1 LKLFSAPSLNP
12 TPNQRLTRECLIFL
26 AFFGLTIL
34 MTWPWALHLRD
45 AVSDPGDPYLN
56 AWIMWWDY
64 HQTFHD
70 PLNLFQANIFYPY
83 RYTLAF
89 SEHNYGLALPFFP
102 LFALG
107 LQPLTIHGLAILL
120 GFAFS
125 GYGAFRLA
133 RTLDGSTAAAWITGI
148 AFAFVPYRF
157 AHLSHLNY
165 LFAGWIP
172 IVLEALVL
180 YARERSWRRAWWL
193 GAAFLMNG
201 LTCIHWLV
209 LTVIPLLVSAIVLVS
224 RERLWRSA
232 VFWRRGAIVMCAASI
247 ILLPFLIPYLR
258 VSALYGFERK
268 ADEVLAF
275 SALPGDWLVSSSS
288 NKLWGEISAQ
298 YRKGERELF
307 PGLLPVLLAVAAFF
321 IVKAQA
327 RQATSTLNEPALRDD
342 ESLPSS
348 NSFLSRLV
356 LICLDAFIISCAALA
371 FWAASYGAF
380 KLQLFGVRILRASS
394 PERALELCVAALLV
408 RLWLVF
414 LKARREK
421 RHPRLLAYLSAVRCS
436 DAYMLGLVWICLGF
450 FGSLGLNFFFHRA
463 LYDYIP
469 LFHGIRV
476 PARWA
481 MICDLGLA
489 LLAGL
494 GARRL
499 VSIFTPARP
508 EARRTGTAAYVIIA
522 LALLFEQRSAP
533 MTLFRGAVDP
543 DALTLRLK
551 ATEMRG
557 GIVELPA
564 EVAFANYAYVLRAAD
579 HARPLVTG
587 VSGFVPPI
595 EAEIET
601 LTREHP
607 VPERFLDLLETI
619 PASYLIVHNGNLVPD
634 NRAALESVLARATAT
649 GRLRFIRSYN
659 ADPLRDDLYA
669 VTKIE
674 PQAKSEASLPAFV
687 SSTSGNPSLAAESK
701 QKAAADSANPIDDAE
716 FFVRQHYRDFLEREP
731 EDGGLNYWATQIM
744 RCGTNAGCIEER
756 RVTVSEAFLVEP
768 EFQETALFVYRLYK
782 GTLNRPPAYEE
793 FVRDRRAVVGG
804 VGLNARKASFVEAWI
819 KRKEFARAYPSGA
832 TPAEFVDALLKTAE
846 QASGV
851 NQSAQRES
859 LIAQLAGGATRAAI
873 VRRVVEGKEFA
884 AAEFNAGFVAA
895 AYFAYLR
902 REPNADE
909 DSHWNEMLNS
919 KMLNNYRNIV
929 RELIDSEQYRSRF
942 TQR

>member
-1 LKLFSAPSLNP
+1 
-12 TPNQRLTRECLIFL
+12 
-26 AFFGLTIL
+26 

-45 AVSDPGDPYLN
+45 TVSDPGDPYLN

-133 RTLDGSTAAAWITGI
+133 RTLTGSAAAAWVTGI
-148 AFAFVPYRF
+148 VFAFLPYRF
-157 AHLSHLNY
+157 THLSHLNY

-172 IVLEALVL
+172 VVLEALIL

-201 LTCIHWLV
+201 LTCVHWLV
-209 LTVIPLLVSAIVLVS
+209 LTLIPLLVSAVMLIS
-224 RERLWRSA
+224 RERLWRNP
-232 VFWRRGAIVMCAASI
+232 VFWRRGAIVMFAASVV
-247 ILLPFLIPYLR
+247 LLPFLIPYLR

-268 ADEVLAF
+268 IEETLSF
-275 SALPGDWLVSSSS
+275 SALPQDWLVASSY
-288 NKLWGEISAQ
+288 NKIWGAMNAQ
-298 YRKGERELF
+298 YRSGERELF
-307 PGLLPVLLAVAAFF
+307 PGLLPLILAAAAFF
-321 IVKAQA
+321 IVKAKA
-327 RQATSTLNEPALRDD
+327 RRGTSAFNDEPALRND
-342 ESLPSS
+342 ESALRS
-348 NSFLSRLV
+348 NSFWPRLAF
-356 LICLDAFIISCAALA
+356 ICLNLFIISCAALA
-371 FWAASYGAF
+371 FWAVSYGAF
-380 KLQLFGVRILRASS
+380 KLELFGVGIPRASS
-394 PERALELCVAALLV
+394 PERTLKLCGAALSV
-408 RLWLVF
+408 RLWLGF

-421 RHPRLLAYLSAVRCS
+421 RQPWLLAYLNAVHSS
-436 DAYMLGLVWICLGF
+436 DALVLGLVWVCLGF
-450 FGSLGLNFFFHRA
+450 AGSFGLNFFFHRW

-489 LLAGL
+489 LLAGV

-499 VSIFTPARP
+499 VSILTPAHP
-508 EARRTGTAAYVIIA
+508 EARRPATAAYVIIA

-533 MTLFRGAVDP
+533 LTLLRGAVDP

-557 GIVELPA
+557 GLVELPA
-564 EVAFANYAYVLRAAD
+564 GEEGSNYLYVLRAAD

-587 VSGFVPPI
+587 VSGFVPPL

-619 PASYLIVHNGNLVPD
+619 PASYLIVHNGNLLPD
-634 NRAALESVLARATAT
+634 NRAALEFVLARGTAT

-669 VTKIE
+669 VTKTE
-674 PQAKSEASLPAFV
+674 PQAKSESPLPTFV
-687 SSTSGNPSLAAESK
+687 SSASDYPSLAAESK
-701 QKAAADSANPIDDAE
+701 QSAAGSVANPIDDAE
-716 FFVRQHYRDFLEREP
+716 FFVRQHYEDFLEREP
-731 EDGGLNYWATQIM
+731 DTEGLNYWATQIM
-744 RCGTNAGCIEER
+744 RCKANASCIEER
-756 RVTVSEAFLVEP
+756 RATVSEAFLVEP

-782 GTLNRPPAYEE
+782 GTLNRQPTYEE
-793 FVRDRRAVVGG
+793 FARDRRAVVGG
-804 VGLNARKASFVEAWI
+804 AGLDARKASFVEAWI
-819 KRKEFARAYPSGA
+819 EREESTRAYPPTA
-832 TPAEFVDALLKTAE
+832 TPEEFVEALLKTTE

-859 LIAQLAGGATRAAI
+859 LTAELGRGGATRAAI
-873 VRRVVEGKEFA
+873 VRRVVEEKEFA

-902 REPNADE
+902 RAPNADE
-909 DSHWNEMLNS
+909 ESRWNDLLNS
-919 KMLNNYRNIV
+919 KMRNNYRNMV
-929 RELIDSEQYRSRF
+929 REFISSEPYRSRF